1 MGRGSV
7 GRGSM
12 GRGSV
17 GQRLSGQ
24 RLRSR
29 RLTAEPPQCPA
40 PAPRPSPTSA
50 LFRAEFV
57 SIIELPATYL
67 KSLTRPLEE
76 RCIARSKSFE
86 LFFSSQ
92 NSEQQAIVCL
102 NLVMCS
108 DRLPCFLFFQSRQE
122 PSVISDRIDS
132 CFKQNSKINKSRN
145 KQGRREQTPDPGCK
159 TPSGNLG

>member
-1 MGRGSV
+1 MLLEHLRSSRRGSGSV
-7 GRGSM
+7 WRGAAELRARAAPWAEAQWAEAPWAEAPW

-29 RLTAEPPQCPA
+29 RLPAEPPQCPA

-108 DRLPCFLFFQSRQE
+108 DRLPCFLFFSR
-122 PSVISDRIDS
+122 DR
-132 CFKQNSKINKSRN
+132 
-145 KQGRREQTPDPGCK
+145 
-159 TPSGNLG
+159 NLVSSPIG